1 LSVFEGVKRKLYLH
15 QRVNTILHY
24 SFVSGPV
31 CSVPVFSSFKRV
43 NNFSTAGSSGFVC
56 RRYFAK
62 NSERI
67 ACFSTFF
74 FQAFFLIFF
83 FDLLVRF
90 C

>member
-1 LSVFEGVKRKLYLH
+1 VKNFNYYLSSLC
-15 QRVNTILHY
+15 
-24 SFVSGPV
+24 FVDES
-31 CSVPVFSSFKRV
+31 SDEDSEVFSSFKRS
-43 NNFSTAGSSGFVC
+43 NNFSTAGSSGFVF

-62 NSERI
+62 KRDLT

-74 FQAFFLIFF
+74 FQAFLRIFF